1 MRKIL
6 ILLGSQ
12 SDLTITEKGQEIL
25 REFKIPYELRI
36 ASAHRSPALVEELLQ
51 AFEKQ
56 GGKVVVCVAGM
67 SAHLAGV
74 VASQTN
80 LPVLA
85 VPVANAATAGL
96 DALLS
101 MSQMPAGIPVA
112 TMTLGKAGFTNAALF
127 AIQIIATYEADLA
140 VELLR
145 YRQVQATE
153 VLSSDN
159 ENRVIFEG

>member
-1 MRKIL
+1 MSDVL
-6 ILLGSQ
+6 ILLGSH
-12 SDLTITEKGQEIL
+12 SDLIITEKGQEIL
-25 REFKIPYELRI
+25 REFKVSYDLRI
-36 ASAHRSPALVEELLQ
+36 ASAHRSPAFVEGLVS

-56 GGKVVVCVAGM
+56 GGKVIICVAGM

-74 VASQTN
+74 VAAQTN

-112 TMTLGKAGFTNAALF
+112 TMTLGKAGFTNGALF
-127 AIQIIATYEADLA
+127 AIQIIATNDKILSD
-140 VELLR
+140 ELIR
-145 YRQVQATE
+145 YRKAQTTQVLE
-153 VLSSDN
+153 SDSK
-159 ENRVIFEG
+159 NRVIFEG

>member
-12 SDLTITEKGQEIL
+12 SDLPITEKGQEIL

-140 VELLR
+140 QELVR

-153 VLSSDN
+153 VLASDTK
-159 ENRVIFEG
+159 NRVIFEG

>member
-12 SDLTITEKGQEIL
+12 SDLTITERGQEIL

-140 VELLR
+140 VELVR
-145 YRQVQATE
+145 YRQVQATD
-153 VLSSDN
+153 VLASDN
-159 ENRVIFEG
+159 KNRVIFEG

>member
-159 ENRVIFEG
+159 KNRVIFEG